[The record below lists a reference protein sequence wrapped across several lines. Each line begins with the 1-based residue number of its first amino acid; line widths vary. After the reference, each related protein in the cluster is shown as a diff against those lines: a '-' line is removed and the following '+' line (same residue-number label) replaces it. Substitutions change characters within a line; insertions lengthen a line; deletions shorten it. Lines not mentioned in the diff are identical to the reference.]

1 VWKLKNSEGTEQ
13 LCHTLDEVATIILN
27 APILLEYTLKFI
39 PLYERPKK
47 KSLKEQQEEQ
57 EKEFGTLGVS
67 FPVPLSNQ
75 D

>member
-1 VWKLKNSEGTEQ
+1 MWKLKNSEGTEQ

-39 PLYERPKK
+39 PLYEKPKPPRPY
-47 KSLKEQQEEQ
+47 EIDMA
-57 EKEFGTLGVS
+57 
-67 FPVPLSNQ
+67 FPAPLSNQ